1 MPKFGCHAFV
11 WVGEW
16 DTDAGNYAIGQVAR
30 TGFEYIE
37 MPLLKPSEFDAA
49 SHRAALERAGI
60 RGTCSLALPREV
72 HLPFY
77 PELARQFLY
86 EALEKVEAVGSEY
99 LGGCIAYHLGTL
111 TGKPPTAEERALV
124 VQVLRDVA
132 GEAARRGITILLE
145 PCNRYET
152 YLYNTLADVRETILA
167 VGAPN
172 LKLHADTYHMNVEE
186 EGFYNPIVQARDV
199 LHYIHMSESH
209 RGLVGSGNVHWDEIW
224 RALAEIEFD
233 GFLVLESFA
242 AVNPDL
248 QAATCLWRPPNQS
261 SAVLASGGLSFL
273 QQGAANA
280 GLSA

>member
-16 DTDAGNYAIGQVAR
+16 NTDSGNYAIGQVGR
-30 TGFEYIE
+30 TGFDYIE
-37 MPLLKPSEFDAA
+37 MPLLKPAEFDAA
-49 SHRAALERAGI
+49 SHRAALDRAGI
-60 RGTCSLALPREV
+60 RGTCSLALPKEV
-72 HLPFY
+72 HMPFY
-77 PELARQFLY
+77 PDAARTFLY
-86 EALEKVEAVGSEY
+86 EALAKVEAVGSEY
-99 LGGCIAYHLGTL
+99 LGGCIAYHLGTV
-111 TGKPPTAEERALV
+111 TGKPPTDDERATV

-172 LKLHADTYHMNVEE
+172 LKLHADTYHMNIEE
-186 EGFYNPIVQARDV
+186 EGFYDPIVNARDV

-224 RALAEIEFD
+224 RALAEIQFD

-248 QAATCLWRPPNQS
+248 QAATCLWRPPNQPA
-261 SAVLASGGLSFL
+261 AVLANDGNTFL
-273 QQGAANA
+273 RNGAAKA
-280 GLSA
+280 GLS